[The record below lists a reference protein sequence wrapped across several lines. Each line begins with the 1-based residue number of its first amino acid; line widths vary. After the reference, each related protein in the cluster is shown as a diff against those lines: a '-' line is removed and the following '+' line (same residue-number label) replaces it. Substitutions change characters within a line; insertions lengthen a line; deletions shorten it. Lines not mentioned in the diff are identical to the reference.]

1 MDCDV
6 LITGGRYAVFC
17 ACGDLGLSVRGA
29 DRGNDH
35 GGGYLPGRAAGD
47 QFGAV

>member
-6 LITGGRYAVFC
+6 LITGGRHAVLRPG
-17 ACGDLGLSVRGA
+17 GDLGLSVRGA

-35 GGGYLPGRAAGD
+35 SGGYLPGRAAGD
-47 QFGAV
+47 QFGTV